1 MAIIKPFKALRYN
14 SKTFNDMSDLIC
26 PPYDVINNIEREIY
40 LNKNPYNFIRIEF
53 PKIKNSY
60 DEVKNTFNTYKKNNI
75 LIKDKNDSLYL
86 YEMNFK
92 FENKNIK
99 LKGLVCL
106 VKIEDLKSGNIVL
119 HENTFKKAKDNRF
132 SLLKA
137 INCDTSP
144 LYFLFDGRNNNI
156 FEKINFKKQELISN
170 VNFQEVTHNLYRI
183 SDIKKINE
191 IIEYFKNKKLFIAD
205 GHHRYETALN
215 YKYYCNNFLNHKS
228 EYVMVLL
235 VDFFSEAL
243 KLLPTHRIL
252 KFCDDVDFKK
262 ITEVFS
268 KNFLIEKRY
277 DVKEIEN
284 ILNKQTLKG
293 KRTLGFYAGK
303 DFWLLLN
310 FKKIFEKLD
319 SYCETQILN
328 DFILNKFFK
337 NNLISEI
344 FYERNFD
351 EIYKLVNKEKTL
363 ASFVIP
369 KMSKK
374 NLFNIFLKGIKLPQ
388 KTTYFYPKPVSGLIM
403 HEIDF

>member
-53 PKIKNSY
+53 PKIKKSY

-191 IIEYFKNKKLFIAD
+191 IIE
-205 GHHRYETALN
+205 
-215 YKYYCNNFLNHKS
+215 
-228 EYVMVLL
+228 
-235 VDFFSEAL
+235 
-243 KLLPTHRIL
+243 
-252 KFCDDVDFKK
+252 
-262 ITEVFS
+262 
-268 KNFLIEKRY
+268 
-277 DVKEIEN
+277 
-284 ILNKQTLKG
+284 
-293 KRTLGFYAGK
+293 
-303 DFWLLLN
+303 
-310 FKKIFEKLD
+310 
-319 SYCETQILN
+319 
-328 DFILNKFFK
+328 
-337 NNLISEI
+337 
-344 FYERNFD
+344 
-351 EIYKLVNKEKTL
+351 
-363 ASFVIP
+363 
-369 KMSKK
+369 
-374 NLFNIFLKGIKLPQ
+374 
-388 KTTYFYPKPVSGLIM
+388 
-403 HEIDF
+403 